1 LMRLSS
7 VASYAPFPLSEQ
19 EAIGE
24 VGVAVAGCCDAA
36 GEVGSGVGVAAGG
49 GAAARVFVRVFV
61 GMVGGVDVFVGWTGT
76 YTVGVREL
84 AGVMVGVGET
94 VELLVGVAD
103 VLLGLFVDIGEALFV
118 VRSSSRTILVAAVVT
133 AAVDAKLAA
142 ERSVAYRAI
151 SNCNRGAK

>member
-1 LMRLSS
+1 
-7 VASYAPFPLSEQ
+7 
-19 EAIGE
+19 

-36 GEVGSGVGVAAGG
+36 GAVDSGVGVAAGG

-61 GMVGGVDVFVGWTGT
+61 GMIGGVDVFVGWTGT

-84 AGVMVGVGET
+84 VEVIVGVREI
-94 VELLVGVAD
+94 VELLVGECSIVD
-103 VLLGLFVDIGEALFV
+103 VLLGLSIGCGEALFV

-151 SNCNRGAK
+151 SNCIRGAK